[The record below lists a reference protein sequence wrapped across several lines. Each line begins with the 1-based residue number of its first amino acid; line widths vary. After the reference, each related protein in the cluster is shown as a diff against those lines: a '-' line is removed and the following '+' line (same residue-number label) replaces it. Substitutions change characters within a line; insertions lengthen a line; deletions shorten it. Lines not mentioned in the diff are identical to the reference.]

1 MNYLDPICI
10 NVDGYLGLNKYA
22 VGETDAH
29 ITLTDDP
36 DPAEFGK
43 LDPGLACSGEWSM
56 VSLQRLGG
64 PRRARTAGA
73 RASGIRC

>member
-1 MNYLDPICI
+1 
-10 NVDGYLGLNKYA
+10 VD
-22 VGETDAH
+22 ETHAR

-36 DPAEFGK
+36 DPARFGK
-43 LDPGLACSGEWSM
+43 LDPGLAYSGAWSM

-73 RASGIRC
+73 RASGIRCWDLVWWLRSRAG